1 MVKGMRCPCS
11 CCRAAFP
18 PVFRLLSPSPRGPRA
33 TDVGK
38 LEISQGNLVLKLAP
52 FLEEGAPEEK
62 PEKSSYGP
70 LLLLALLS
78 FRREDGS
85 HDGIAG
91 RYNKSPATHFEMSG
105 FSSLLENFKHTTQLA
120 AAAASSSS
128 NASSSSASGTHRSR
142 KRPHNEIS
150 DTHIFPTTAVA
161 RIFIACPAN
170 VETGGPEALH
180 QLCHMINAGEY
191 SCLDNE
197 IDGESRRGTSNR
209 DEFGRSKQGP
219 ETRRPI
225 KAYMLYLR
233 ERGTS
238 VEHVD
243 ASAARSPKYDKY
255 NAPPAEELPGAAHD
269 GSESSLEF
277 SSDLVIWPEVWTH
290 LIDSLQ
296 SETGS
301 GKYQSAIWWLSVNNN
316 KGRFTSQQ
324 FESRKDIL
332 HLVQS
337 AYARHYVRSKLGGSP
352 SKYNAAAGRQPTK
365 RVLMM
370 TEFLPQA
377 SPSFAP
383 PAEGKDDDPDARD
396 IDVVYNTA
404 KGMHYADEIIRRA
417 CGKKTKPERDG
428 SIRGGGLR
436 FSPIGKGEGGRERL
450 SGEEVVALLRRAKV
464 YVDFGPHPGMDR
476 LPREA
481 ALAGC
486 VVLTNREGA
495 AAFDEDVP
503 LPKEHKFSSF
513 DVDKIYLAIKDVC
526 ANHKRESA
534 KLKQYREW
542 ILGQEKQM
550 KICVDRFV
558 EEVVTN
564 R

>member
-1 MVKGMRCPCS
+1 
-11 CCRAAFP
+11 
-18 PVFRLLSPSPRGPRA
+18 
-33 TDVGK
+33 
-38 LEISQGNLVLKLAP
+38 
-52 FLEEGAPEEK
+52 
-62 PEKSSYGP
+62 
-70 LLLLALLS
+70 
-78 FRREDGS
+78 
-85 HDGIAG
+85 
-91 RYNKSPATHFEMSG
+91 MSG
-105 FSSLLENFKHTTQLA
+105 FSSLLENFKHTTELA

-128 NASSSSASGTHRSR
+128 NVSSSASEAHKSR
-142 KRPHNEIS
+142 KRPHAEIS
-150 DTHIFPTTAVA
+150 DTHIFPTTPVA
-161 RIFIACPAN
+161 RIYIACPAN

-180 QLCHMINAGEY
+180 QLCHVINAGEY
-191 SCLDNE
+191 SYLDDE
-197 IDGESRRGTSNR
+197 VSGRGASNR
-209 DEFGRSKQGP
+209 DEFGRSKQDP
-219 ETRRPI
+219 KRRRPI

-233 ERGTS
+233 ERGSS

-243 ASAARSPKYDKY
+243 ASAARSPKYEKY
-255 NAPPAEELPGAAHD
+255 HAPPAEELPGAAHD
-269 GSESSLEF
+269 GSGSSLEY

-296 SETGS
+296 CNEADG

-316 KGRFTSQQ
+316 KGRFTSRQ
-324 FESRKDIL
+324 FESRKDVL

-337 AYARHYVRSKLGGSP
+337 AYARYYVRSKLGGSSYFLPNESSP
-352 SKYNAAAGRQPTK
+352 SKYNAAAGRQPTN

-370 TEFLPQA
+370 TEFLPDA
-377 SPSFAP
+377 SPSFSSS
-383 PAEGKDDDPDARD
+383 AEDKGDDSDVRD

-404 KGMHYADEIIRRA
+404 KGMHYTDEIIRRA
-417 CGKKTKPERDG
+417 CGKKTKPELDG

-503 LPKEHKFSSF
+503 LPKELKFSSF
-513 DVDKIYLAIKDVC
+513 EVEKIYSAIKDVC
-526 ANHKRESA
+526 ANLKRESA
-534 KLKQYREW
+534 KLERYREW
-542 ILGQEKQM
+542 ILGQEQRM
-550 KICVDRFV
+550 KICVDRFIEMV
-558 EEVVTN
+558 ATN